1 MQWQWLSDQ
10 STFELCSECSPCS
23 LLGFTPESLH
33 MKEANSSNEPDSN
46 ASPHT
51 TNPKKIS
58 NSIHTNLDDKQ
69 VCQRGRYVSELNI
82 KGSWATMAQPPW
94 NPWNPRRHLTSDF
107 IHPWFVIH
115 QKNGNSTILHL
126 LCHWSANYMTFFISS
141 ILRVQYSTCTTWII
155 LQFSIKCYITYH
167 TTTPI

>member
-1 MQWQWLSDQ
+1 MTMAKWPVYLWAMLRV
-10 STFELCSECSPCS
+10 LS
-23 LLGFTPESLH
+23 LLTPWIYSRVITYEGSKFL
-33 MKEANSSNEPDSN
+33 KWARLKCLATYNKSQ
-46 ASPHT
+46 
-51 TNPKKIS
+51 KIS
-58 NSIHTNLDDKQ
+58 NSIHTNLYDKQ